1 MIINALLIAIRE
13 IRRNLMRSFLTVIGI
28 VIGVAAVVTM
38 VTLGRGATETVKQQ
52 ISKMGNNLLILRPGQ
67 GWGWGGS
74 PLFSLDDV
82 DAVRDQVPGIAS
94 VAPFISN
101 NATVVYQDESRTY
114 DVQGT
119 TENYFNIANW
129 KLSLG
134 RFFTDAELAESAPVC
149 VIGETIR
156 KQLFGEGVDPVGS
169 KIRVKNMT
177 LEVIG
182 VTAVKGQGGFGDD
195 MDDNMMTPYTTII
208 HRLSGRQGGK
218 AFNQVMISGQQGYPT
233 AHIVADVAAL
243 MRERRKITANEE
255 DDFNVFDSQ
264 QLAEVIAVVA
274 DTHAAHIENRAFAG
288 RSGESNIFCAS
299 VLTDNRDRTRDHII
313 ALTNRTH
320 EIDITERAW
329 NFSGSRGGRMF
340 FRNFARRCAC
350 RRASVGEKRFALHR
364 QSVRRGLSKPE
375 RRHVI
380 AVTRL
385 FSRVFDREFNEAL
398 SFCVRSLRMRRR
410 ALHQSNRC
418 ENFAHTRGVVRRQQ
432 NCFETALKRCTHR
445 FSIRAI
451 CDQYGVDRRIDATEG
466 RGYRRKIEAFRMR
479 VHKDGAHRINRNVG
493 RSKRKCGV
501 EVRRN
506 FNANVCNVTQELRDV
521 QLQSA
526 FHDED
531 ARRVRCTTL
540 CVTARGNWSA

>member
-1 MIINALLIAIRE
+1 MIFNALLIAIRE

-129 KLSLG
+129 KISLG
-134 RFFTDAELAESAPVC
+134 RFFTDTELAESAPVC

-264 QLAEVIAVVA
+264 QLAEVISSSTKVMTSLLGAVAGVSLLVGGIGIMNIMLVSVTERTREIGIRLA
-274 DTHAAHIENRAFAG
+274 IGARAREVLLQFLVEAVTLSCIGGVTGIALAYGLCDLLAGVVGAPFLFDPKINIIAFA
-288 RSGESNIFCAS
+288 
-299 VLTDNRDRTRDHII
+299 
-313 ALTNRTH
+313 
-320 EIDITERAW
+320 
-329 NFSGSRGGRMF
+329 FSAAIGILFGFMP
-340 FRNFARRCAC
+340 ARRA
-350 RRASVGEKRFALHR
+350 ASLD
-364 QSVRRGLSKPE
+364 P
-375 RRHVI
+375 
-380 AVTRL
+380 
-385 FSRVFDREFNEAL
+385 
-398 SFCVRSLRMRRR
+398 
-410 ALHQSNRC
+410 
-418 ENFAHTRGVVRRQQ
+418 
-432 NCFETALKRCTHR
+432 
-445 FSIRAI
+445 
-451 CDQYGVDRRIDATEG
+451 IDA
-466 RGYRRKIEAFRMR
+466 
-479 VHKDGAHRINRNVG
+479 
-493 RSKRKCGV
+493 
-501 EVRRN
+501 
-506 FNANVCNVTQELRDV
+506 LR
-521 QLQSA
+521 
-526 FHDED
+526 HE
-531 ARRVRCTTL
+531 
-540 CVTARGNWSA
+540 